1 MIKTTKKISILFND
15 ILYQLSY
22 RLFQNKKP
30 LIIWGRSPYLEFG
43 PGIRTRRL
51 KSIIEKK
58 YINKICIY
66 MQSHW
71 PWYDIIIYTFFAK
84 LLNIKIIFN
93 QNGIYTKQYIRN
105 YKLYNLILIFG
116 ILNSDYIIYQSWF
129 CYKSLIK
136 ITPYLFKN
144 LINSKNFSRILNP
157 SIDYIN
163 NNKKLIYKKH
173 KILIC
178 NAFRK
183 DISYYSKYIYELC
196 MRLKNEEII
205 EEINIVGN
213 IKENINEKQ
222 IKNILKI
229 KKISLLSNLDNKT
242 LLEVIKQNSIVIH
255 LNYGDACPNFIS
267 EAISYG
273 VPCIINNVG
282 GGKEIGAKACICPK
296 NKINSE
302 GYMLPRFSDVIKSA
316 NELISNYSKHKKYAI
331 ERSDQLN
338 IKKYVKKHLQIINSL

>member
-1 MIKTTKKISILFND
+1 MIKTSKKINILFND
-15 ILYQLSY
+15 IYYQLSY
-22 RLFQNKKP
+22 RLFPNKKP

-51 KSIIEKK
+51 KSIIDKK
-58 YINKICIY
+58 SINKICIY
-66 MQSHW
+66 IQSHW
-71 PWYDIIIYTFFAK
+71 PWYDIVLYTFFAK
-84 LLNIKIIFN
+84 ILCIKIIFN
-93 QNGIYTKQYIRN
+93 QNGTYSKQYNRN
-105 YKLYNLILIFG
+105 YKFYNLILIFG
-116 ILNSDYIIYQSWF
+116 ILNSDYIIYQSYF
-129 CYKSLIK
+129 CFKSLNK

-144 LINSKNFSRILNP
+144 ILYSKNHSKIINP

-229 KKISLLSNLDNKT
+229 KKISLLSTLNNKS
-242 LLEVIKQNSIVIH
+242 LLEIIKQNSIVIH

-282 GGKEIGAKACICPK
+282 GGKEIAAKACICPK
-296 NKINSE
+296 NKTNSE
-302 GYMLPRFSDVIKSA
+302 GYMMPRFSDVIKSI
-316 NELISNYSKHKKYAI
+316 NELISNYSKYKKYAI
-331 ERSDQLN
+331 NRADELS
-338 IKKYVKKHLQIINSL
+338 IKKYVRKHIQIINSL